1 MSRIYYLQGVDWRS
15 RAREEVIQVLAARW
29 YCRRI
34 LPSGYPSGSTAGLI
48 RVDEADDVLDRH
60 LRRVRVRDRD
70 RAIESGL
77 GLGLGYDQG

>member
-1 MSRIYYLQGVDWRS
+1 MTR
-15 RAREEVIQVLAARW
+15 

-60 LRRVRVRDRD
+60 LRRVRVRDRA